1 VDGEVFFTIE
11 EAGTIDKSSNG
22 KNMVERARSQLAAV
36 RNTLYFNT
44 GWTGPSPACVLEE
57 QKRVLDWLAA
67 DGVSHHVYEQLK
79 KDIEMLRGRLAR
91 YLGADREEIAITRS
105 TTEALNIVLG
115 GIDWRPGQ
123 KIVTTTVEHGAGL
136 VPAYVIRDRYGVEV
150 DIVDLSDGRD
160 ALRRLARAID
170 DRTRLVSVSHVGYNT
185 GLRLPLKE
193 LSKVVAE
200 RGAELL
206 VDGAQAVGVFRI
218 DLHDLGCDYYAFPG
232 HKWMLGPDAT
242 GALYIRRDRIAGLAT
257 SLAGNESAK
266 RFDRNGHVSFYADAR
281 RFEMC
286 DFNASLI
293 SGWIKALDFI
303 EESGQENIER
313 AIKKNAH
320 YLKRRLAEIK
330 RLNVLTP
337 RAWEKSAGLV
347 SIEIQGKRAK
357 AVFRHLLKKGIV
369 ARYTHDPSYLRISVN
384 YFNTREE
391 LDTLADALRQL
402 SAS

>member
-1 VDGEVFFTIE
+1 
-11 EAGTIDKSSNG
+11 
-22 KNMVERARSQLAAV
+22 MVERARSELAVV

-57 QKRVLDWLAA
+57 QKRVLDWLASE
-67 DGVSHHVYEQLK
+67 GVSHHVYEHLK
-79 KDIEMLRGRLAR
+79 KDIETLRTRLAR
-91 YLGADREEIAITRS
+91 YVGADPEEIAITRS

-115 GIDWRPGQ
+115 GIDWQPGQ
-123 KIVTTTVEHGAGL
+123 KIVTTSVEHGAGL
-136 VPAYVIRDRYGVEV
+136 VPAYVVRDRYGIEV

-160 ALRRLARAID
+160 SFRKLARAID

-193 LSKVVAE
+193 LSGVAAE

-218 DLHDLGCDYYAFPG
+218 DLHDLDCDYYAFPG

-242 GALYIRRDRIAGLAT
+242 GALYIRGDRIAGLAT

-266 RFDRNGHVSFYADAR
+266 KFDRKGHVRFYDDAR

-286 DFNASLI
+286 DFNAVLI
-293 SGWIKALDFI
+293 SGWIKALEFI
-303 EESGQENIER
+303 EELGQENIER
-313 AIKKNAH
+313 AIKKKTN
-320 YLKRRLAEIK
+320 YLKRRLSGIDH
-330 RLNVLTP
+330 LTVLTP
-337 RAWEKSAGLV
+337 RAWGKSAGLV
-347 SIEIQGKRAK
+347 SIEIEGKKAK
-357 AVFRHLLKKGIV
+357 TLFKRLLKDGIV
-369 ARYTHDPSYLRISVN
+369 VRHTHDPSYLRISVN
-384 YFNTREE
+384 YFNTRDE
-391 LDTLADALRQL
+391 LDRLADALRRL